1 MQKQYSVLPRYT
13 ITRAASIYVCSP
25 YVATY
30 KTLRDSSDTSESMSW
45 DFFSESDLPQHFAKG
60 MRLLQEK
67 LKELSDVSVVFT
79 EDSRKQLEFML
90 ESCIQSRKLIDTLR
104 K

>member
-1 MQKQYSVLPRYT
+1 MQNQYSVLPRYT
-13 ITRAASIYVCSP
+13 ITRPASISVCSP

-30 KTLRDSSDTSESMSW
+30 KVLRDSSNDSVSLSW
-45 DFFSESDLPQHFAKG
+45 EFFSESDLPQHFAKG

-67 LKELSDVSVVFT
+67 LKELSDVSVAFT
-79 EDSRKQLEFML
+79 EDSHKQLEFML
-90 ESCIQSRKLIDTLR
+90 ESCIQSRKLLDTLR